1 MVLLRRRC
9 VKMGGNMVRSPA
21 VNTGSQPSAEVAA
34 LAIQAAPTVLVVEDE
49 ENLLF
54 TLRYN
59 LEREGYRVLTAGR
72 GDDGLR
78 AARECNPDLVVLDLM
93 LPGMDGIQL
102 CRQLRRSSQVPVIML
117 TALGGE
123 SDKVAGLDIGAD
135 DYVAKPFGMREL
147 LARIRALLRRSATPE
162 APLAAASTPLRS
174 RDLELDRDRHEVRRA
189 GRPVRLKPKE
199 FELLLFFLEHP
210 RKVFSREQIL
220 NEVWGEDFFGNART
234 VDVHVRWLRQKIEE
248 DAGAPQRLR
257 TVRGSGYLFEG

>member
-1 MVLLRRRC
+1 M
-9 VKMGGNMVRSPA
+9 
-21 VNTGSQPSAEVAA
+21 
-34 LAIQAAPTVLVVEDE
+34 PTVLVVEDE
-49 ENLLF
+49 DNLLF

-59 LEREGYRVLTAGR
+59 LEREGYRVLTASR

-78 AARECNPDLVVLDLM
+78 IAREANPDLLVLDLM
-93 LPGMDGIQL
+93 LPGIDGIQL
-102 CRQLRRSSQVPVIML
+102 CRQLRRSSKVPVIML

-147 LARIRALLRRSATPE
+147 LARIRALLRRAGEPRETPR
-162 APLAAASTPLRS
+162 PDSHVRS
-174 RDLELDRDRHEVRRA
+174 GDIEIDRDRREARRA
-189 GRPVRLKPKE
+189 GVPMRLKPKE
-199 FELLLFFLEHP
+199 FDILLFFLEHP

-234 VDVHVRWLRQKIEE
+234 VDVHVRWLRQKIEDDPAE
-248 DAGAPQRLR
+248 PRRLR

>member
-1 MVLLRRRC
+1 
-9 VKMGGNMVRSPA
+9 
-21 VNTGSQPSAEVAA
+21 VAA
-34 LAIQAAPTVLVVEDE
+34 PTLRVAPTVLVVEDE

-59 LEREGYRVLTAGR
+59 LEREGYRVLTASR

-78 AARECNPDLVVLDLM
+78 TARESSPDLVILDLM
-93 LPGMDGIQL
+93 LPGIDGIQL

-135 DYVAKPFGMREL
+135 DYLAKPFGMREL
-147 LARIRALLRRSATPE
+147 LARIRALLRRGGHLEEPQTTHSG
-162 APLAAASTPLRS
+162 LRS
-174 RDLELDRDRHEVRRA
+174 RDLDFDRDRRELRR
-189 GRPVRLKPKE
+189 GGQHVRLKPKE
-199 FELLLFFLEHP
+199 LELLLFFMEHP
-210 RKVFSREQIL
+210 GKVFTREQIL
-220 NEVWGEDFFGNART
+220 NEVWGEDFYGNART

-248 DAGAPQRLR
+248 DPARPVRLR